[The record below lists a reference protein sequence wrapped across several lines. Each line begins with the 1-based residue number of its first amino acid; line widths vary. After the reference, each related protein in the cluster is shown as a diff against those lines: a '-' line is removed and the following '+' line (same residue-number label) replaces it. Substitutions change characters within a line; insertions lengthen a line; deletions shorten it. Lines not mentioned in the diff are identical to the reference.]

1 VIPRPERIE
10 LEGGARIVVASNPAS
25 PFLSFQG
32 SLPAGVTAE
41 RPGEGG
47 IAGFLSRLLLS
58 GTRTRT
64 ARQLA
69 ETLEGLGA
77 TLEFDIAQEALV
89 FHGRCTRGTAAK
101 VFGIVADCLAN
112 PVLPAKEVERIRTE
126 VLTEIEEDM
135 DDTQTQA
142 VRELLSSVYPP
153 GHPYGRDPK
162 GDAERV
168 KAIEPGLLLE
178 LHDRLYGQ
186 QGMILALAGDVD
198 TTFVRTAIAKPL
210 DALPTGNAPAA
221 SPPNPGPV
229 PPVTK
234 TVALPHKSQVD
245 IAIGLQAVPR
255 SHPDFYAA
263 SLANLVFGVIGMY
276 GRLGANVREEKG
288 LAYYSLS
295 RLRAL
300 RHGGHWY
307 ILAGVSPDRLGA
319 AMAAIAHELDRL
331 RTEPFT
337 DDEIESAKLNQIGGL
352 AVRLDRNAE
361 VANTFHDI
369 EFHGL
374 GLDFLERYPGIVKAL
389 TRDAT
394 IAAAERYFRKR
405 DCSVAIAGP
414 IPGEVPS
421 L

>member
-1 VIPRPERIE
+1 VIPQPERIE

-41 RPGEGG
+41 RPGEEG

-64 ARQLA
+64 ARQIA
-69 ETLEGLGA
+69 ESLEGLGA

-89 FHGRCTRGTAAK
+89 FHGRCTRRTAAK

-112 PVLPAKEVERIRTE
+112 PVLPAKEVERIRAE

-178 LHDRLYGQ
+178 LHHRAYGQ

-198 TTFVRTAIAKPL
+198 TTFVRTSIAKPL
-210 DALPTGNAPAA
+210 DALRPETHPRRRRRTQSRFRPLRRPLRSRTSPRLTSQSDSKRSRGATRTSTRRA
-221 SPPNPGPV
+221 S
-229 PPVTK
+229 
-234 TVALPHKSQVD
+234 
-245 IAIGLQAVPR
+245 
-255 SHPDFYAA
+255 
-263 SLANLVFGVIGMY
+263 
-276 GRLGANVREEKG
+276 
-288 LAYYSLS
+288 
-295 RLRAL
+295 
-300 RHGGHWY
+300 
-307 ILAGVSPDRLGA
+307 
-319 AMAAIAHELDRL
+319 
-331 RTEPFT
+331 RTSC
-337 DDEIESAKLNQIGGL
+337 SA
-352 AVRLDRNAE
+352 
-361 VANTFHDI
+361 
-369 EFHGL
+369 
-374 GLDFLERYPGIVKAL
+374 
-389 TRDAT
+389 
-394 IAAAERYFRKR
+394 
-405 DCSVAIAGP
+405 
-414 IPGEVPS
+414 
-421 L
+421 